1 MSGRGKG
8 SNSLCG
14 GRKATVR
21 KVSGSYASLLSQMTY
36 VVSLIDE
43 CVACVELSPR
53 YRIVITLNFG
63 VGLRSAFCV

>member
-1 MSGRGKG
+1 M
-8 SNSLCG
+8 
-14 GRKATVR
+14 R